1 MAEQN
6 QTANQTTNPP
16 QATPQAPDVPSDNA
30 GAADPP
36 VSTYPGRRSYKG
48 WIVLAAL
55 VVLAVAGAFLW
66 HYLSGFE
73 STDDAQVDVHLYPVS
88 ARISGYTQKVNV
100 EDNQW
105 VEAGSTLV
113 EIDPSDYEVA
123 LARAQATLDT
133 AEASAKSSN
142 IDVPISSV
150 DTTSQLKFTSSDI
163 KDAEAAIRAAEKQ
176 VAAAHA
182 RVVEAQAERVKSQDD
197 VTRYRLLLTK
207 EEVPKQVYDHAYAAA
222 ASDVAAVDAAAADEA
237 AAQQAVL
244 EARSR
249 LTEAEA
255 HDEDAQA
262 GPQRVASTRAKALSA
277 IADAHQ
283 KQAAVDQ
290 AQLNLGYTRI
300 FAPVAGEVTK
310 KVVVGLNVEPG
321 EQMLTVVPLDQV
333 WITANFKETQLKHM
347 RVGQRAKI
355 DLDSNGRTYYGH
367 VDSIAGATGPTFSLL
382 PPENATGNYV
392 KIVQRVP
399 VKIVLEP
406 GENQDRQL
414 RPGMNV
420 EAKVYLR

>member
-1 MAEQN
+1 MAEQS
-6 QTANQTTNPP
+6 QATNPP
-16 QATPQAPDVPSDNA
+16 QATPQGTNATADNA
-30 GAADPP
+30 GAADLPI
-36 VSTYPGRRSYKG
+36 SAYPRRRSYKR
-48 WIVLAAL
+48 WIFLAAF

-66 HYLSGFE
+66 HYFSGYE

-88 ARISGYTQKVNV
+88 ARISGYIQKVNV
-100 EDNQW
+100 GDNQW

-113 EIDPSDYEVA
+113 EIDPKDYEVA

-133 AEASAKSSN
+133 SDATAKSSN
-142 IDVPISSV
+142 IDVPVSSV
-150 DTTSQLKFTSSDI
+150 DTSSQLKFTSSDI
-163 KDAEAAIRAAEKQ
+163 KNAEAAIQAAEKQ
-176 VAAAHA
+176 TAAAHA
-182 RVVEAQAERVKSQDD
+182 RVLEAQAENVKTQDD
-197 VTRYRLLLTK
+197 VTRYRLLLAK

-222 ASDVAAVDAAAADEA
+222 ATDFAAVAAAEADEA
-237 AAQQAVL
+237 AAQQAVV
-244 EARSR
+244 EAHSR
-249 LTEAEA
+249 LAEAEA
-255 HDEDAQA
+255 HYEDAQA

-277 IADAHQ
+277 MADVHQ
-283 KQAAVDQ
+283 KRAAVEQ
-290 AQLNLGYTRI
+290 AQLNLGYTKI

-310 KVVVGLNVEPG
+310 KAVVGLNVEPG

-347 RVGQRAKI
+347 RVGQKAKI
-355 DLDSNGRTYYGH
+355 DLDSNGRTYRGH
-367 VDSIAGATGPTFSLL
+367 VDSIAGATGPIFSLL

-406 GENQDRQL
+406 GENQDHQL

>member
-1 MAEQN
+1 MADQN
-6 QTANQTTNPP
+6 QATNPP
-16 QATPQAPDVPSDNA
+16 QATNVPADNA
-30 GAADPP
+30 SAADPAI
-36 VSTYPGRRSYKG
+36 SAYPRRRSYKR
-48 WIVLAAL
+48 WILLTSL
-55 VVLAVAGAFLW
+55 VVLALAGAFLW

-88 ARISGYTQKVNV
+88 ARISGYIQKVNV
-100 EDNQW
+100 DDNQW
-105 VEAGSTLV
+105 IEAGSTLV
-113 EIDPSDYEVA
+113 EIDPKDYEVA

-133 AEASAKSSN
+133 SEATAKSSN

-150 DTTSQLKFTSSDI
+150 DTSSQLKFTSSDI
-163 KDAEAAIRAAEKQ
+163 KNAEAAIQAAEKQ
-176 VAAAHA
+176 AVAAHA
-182 RVVEAQAERVKSQDD
+182 RVLEAQAQNVKTQDD
-197 VTRYRLLLTK
+197 VTRYRLLLAK

-222 ASDVAAVDAAAADEA
+222 ATDVAAVAAAEADEA
-237 AAQQAVL
+237 AAEQAVQ
-244 EARSR
+244 EAHSR
-249 LTEAEA
+249 LTEAQA
-255 HDEDAQA
+255 HFEDAQA

-283 KQAAVDQ
+283 KRAAVEQ
-290 AQLNLGYTRI
+290 AQLNLGYTKI
-300 FAPVAGEVTK
+300 FAPVTGEVTK

-347 RVGQRAKI
+347 RVGQKAKI
-355 DLDSNGRTYYGH
+355 DLDSNGRTYRGH
-367 VDSIAGATGPTFSLL
+367 VDSIAGATGPLFSLL

-406 GENQDRQL
+406 GENQDHQL

>member
-1 MAEQN
+1 MSMVEQN
-6 QTANQTTNPP
+6 QATNPP
-16 QATPQAPDVPSDNA
+16 QGPKVPADNA
-30 GAADPP
+30 GAVDPP
-36 VSTYPGRRSYKG
+36 ISAFPRRRSYKR
-48 WIVLAAL
+48 WIFIASF
-55 VVLAVAGAFLW
+55 VVLIVAGALLW

-88 ARISGYTQKVNV
+88 ARISGYIQKVNV

-105 VEAGSTLV
+105 VEAGYTLV
-113 EIDPSDYEVA
+113 EIDPRDYEVA

-133 AEASAKSSN
+133 SEATAKGSN
-142 IDVPISSV
+142 IDVPVSSV
-150 DTTSQLKFTSSDI
+150 DTSSQLKFTSSDI
-163 KDAEAAIRAAEKQ
+163 KNAEAAIQAAEKQ
-176 VAAAHA
+176 AAAAHA
-182 RVVEAQAERVKSQDD
+182 RVLEAQAENVKAQDD
-197 VTRYRLLLTK
+197 VTRYHSLLAK

-222 ASDVAAVDAAAADEA
+222 ATDVAAVAAAEADEA
-237 AAQQAVL
+237 AVQQAVV
-244 EARSR
+244 EAHSR

-255 HDEDAQA
+255 HYEDAKA

-277 IADAHQ
+277 MADVNQ
-283 KQAAVDQ
+283 KRAAVEQ
-290 AQLNLGYTRI
+290 AQLNLGYTKI

-347 RVGQRAKI
+347 RVGQKVKI
-355 DLDSNGRTYYGH
+355 ELDSNGRTYQAH
-367 VDSIAGATGPTFSLL
+367 VDSIAGGTGPIFSLL

-406 GENQDRQL
+406 GENQDHQL